1 MDWLK
6 HRHREPEIQDQ
17 PDLDIRLLHQA
28 LEGLKSINLW
38 SRSHCVLWPSIRA
51 LARKSGTGR
60 LRILDIATGAGDIPI
75 ALWHR
80 ARREGIDL
88 EIEGCDVNPRA
99 VAYAEEQAETC
110 QAAVRFFTW
119 DALAAD
125 FPRKYDATTCSLF
138 LHHLSDD
145 QAVTFLQRMARATE
159 RLTLV
164 NDLRRSVASISLVYL
179 LTRLLNLSRINRV
192 DGLRSVRAAFT
203 LAESGQLAEHAGLAG
218 ASLTKH
224 GPCRFLLKWMR
235 N

>member
-6 HRHREPEIQDQ
+6 QRHREPEIQDQ
-17 PDLDIRLLHQA
+17 PDLDTRLLHQA

-38 SRSHCVLWPSIRA
+38 SRSHRVLWPSIRA
-51 LARKSGTGR
+51 LARSNGAGR

-75 ALWHR
+75 ALWKR
-80 ARREGIDL
+80 AQREGIDL

-99 VAYAEEQAETC
+99 VAYAEEQATHAK
-110 QAAVRFFTW
+110 AAVRFFAW
-119 DALAAD
+119 DALSAD
-125 FPRKYDATTCSLF
+125 FPRKYDVTTCSLF

-145 QAVTFLQRMARATE
+145 QAVTFLERMARATD

-164 NDLRRSVASISLVYL
+164 NDLRRSVVSLSLVYL
-179 LTRLLNLSRINRV
+179 LTRLLNLSRVNRI
-192 DGLRSVRAAFT
+192 DGPRSVRAAFT
-203 LAESGQLAEHAGLAG
+203 VAEGGQLAKQAGLAG
-218 ASLTKH
+218 ATLTTQ